1 MSTTTALLVID
12 VQVGL
17 IAGKNPVYQA
27 DAILEHIA
35 GLIAAA
41 RGAGTPV
48 IYVQDKDVG
57 GVGTPEWQVHPA
69 VAPAPNELAVRKAW
83 SDSFYETTLGAELQA
98 RGVDQLVIVGMK
110 TDVCVTMTSLRA
122 VALGYDV
129 TLVADAHTTT
139 DNRVLTAAQT
149 IAYHNDLLWDFGA
162 EDGFGAGK
170 HWITVKPA
178 SEISF
183 EQR

>member
-27 DAILEHIA
+27 DAILERIA

-41 RGAGTPV
+41 RAAGTPV

-57 GVGTPEWQVHPA
+57 GEGTPEWQVHPA
-69 VAPAPNELAVRKAW
+69 VAPAPGELAVRKAW

-98 RGVDQLVIVGMK
+98 
-110 TDVCVTMTSLRA
+110 
-122 VALGYDV
+122 
-129 TLVADAHTTT
+129 
-139 DNRVLTAAQT
+139 
-149 IAYHNDLLWDFGA
+149 
-162 EDGFGAGK
+162 
-170 HWITVKPA
+170 
-178 SEISF
+178 
-183 EQR
+183 

>member
-17 IAGKNPVYQA
+17 IEGENPVYQA
-27 DAILEHIA
+27 DAMLERIA

-41 RGAGTPV
+41 RAAGTPV

-69 VAPAPNELAVRKAW
+69 VAPKPTELAVRKAW

-98 RGVDQLVIVGMK
+98 RGITQLVIVGMK
-110 TDVCVTMTSLRA
+110 TDDQLPR
-122 VALGYDV
+122 G
-129 TLVADAHTTT
+129 
-139 DNRVLTAAQT
+139 
-149 IAYHNDLLWDFGA
+149 
-162 EDGFGAGK
+162 GAGLRRDAG
-170 HWITVKPA
+170 IRRAYNYRQPRA
-178 SEISF
+178 DGGADD
-183 EQR
+183 RLP